1 MTFDRRSLL
10 LSGMAGVVA
19 TAMPASIALAAK
31 PPGNPDEGFA
41 RLLRRHTHA
50 FLHRSPEEATG
61 LGYDTGANASLR
73 ARLDDRSQAAREAD
87 RAAITIALADLDE
100 IDVLALSKPAQLDH
114 AVARFVYETLADTL
128 GRYGYV
134 DANLRP
140 SPYIVSQMN
149 GAYYWLPDF
158 IGGTHPLES
167 AADVAAW
174 HDRLAALAVALD
186 QETDRIRIDAA
197 AGVIPPGFVIDRA
210 VRQIEALRN
219 APPRQSA
226 LMAKAIARAE
236 AAGLGDIGTRGEA
249 IFAKAIAPAL
259 DRQAETLKALRAK
272 SVETAGCWRLPD
284 GDAYYASALRANT
297 TAAISPEELHREGL
311 DQCAALIAE
320 IDAGLKA
327 QGLSKGSVGD
337 RIKALNADPRF
348 TVSDDDAGRAQ
359 IIKAAE
365 DTLARVRE
373 RLSGAFSAVEIDP
386 LVVRRIPVAI
396 ENGAP
401 GAFYSEGVAGQ
412 PGTYSLNLKTPGEH
426 PLWRLPTLTHHEGIP
441 GHHYQASVLRH
452 GSALPLFRKLVRFS
466 AYTEGWALYAQQVAD
481 ELGVYEGDP
490 FGRIGYLQSEL
501 FRAARIVVDTGL
513 HHKRWSRE
521 EAVQWMVDNAGE
533 SPESTDREVV
543 RYAVY
548 PGQACS
554 FKVGANRI
562 VAAREAARARLGA
575 RFDIRGFHDLVLR
588 SGPVPMAVLE
598 EAARQWMA

>member
-1 MTFDRRSLL
+1 MTLDRRSLL
-10 LSGMAGVVA
+10 LSGMAGAVA
-19 TAMPASIALAAK
+19 TALPTSLALAAK
-31 PPGNPDEGFA
+31 QPGNPDEGFA
-41 RLLRRHTHA
+41 RLLRRHAHA

-61 LGYDTGANASLR
+61 MGYDTGANSSLR
-73 ARLDDRSQAAREAD
+73 GRLDDRSQAAREAD
-87 RAAITIALADLDE
+87 KAAIAIALAELDE
-100 IDVLALSKPAQLDH
+100 IDVLALSRPAQIDH
-114 AVARFVYETLADTL
+114 AVASFVYQTLADTL

-158 IGGTHPLES
+158 IGSTHPIENDSDIS
-167 AADVAAW
+167 AW
-174 HDRLAALAVALD
+174 YDRLAALAIALD
-186 QETDRIRIDAA
+186 QETDRIRIDVA
-197 AGVIPPGFVIDRA
+197 AGVIPPGFVIDRT
-210 VRQIEALRN
+210 VRQIEALRD
-219 APPRQSA
+219 APPRTSS
-226 LMAKAIARAE
+226 LMARAIARAA
-236 AAGLGDIGTRGEA
+236 AAGLGDIATRGEA
-249 IFAKAIAPAL
+249 IFRQQIAPAL
-259 DRQAETLKALRAK
+259 DRQANALKALRAQ

-297 TAAISPEELHREGL
+297 TSTVTPEELHRQGL

-327 QGLSKGSVGD
+327 QGLTKGSVGD

-359 IIKAAE
+359 LLKAAE
-365 DTLARVRE
+365 ASLDSVRE

-401 GAFYSEGVAGQ
+401 GAFYSEGTAGQ
-412 PGTYSLNLKTPGEH
+412 PGTYSLNLKNPGEH

-452 GSALPLFRKLVRFS
+452 GSALPLFRKIVRFS

-481 ELGVYEGDP
+481 ELGVFEGDP

-575 RFDIRGFHDLVLR
+575 KFDIHGYHDLVLR

-598 EAARQWMA
+598 EAASQWMT